1 VLAITKCGILDLLNR
16 SGSSFATRLIVRLIL
31 GLGAEEVKAKK
42 HFTSFVEFEPTW
54 RNPGRLFLLFEVLE
68 TKQKA
73 GLATGS
79 CPYYSWRCSKKFIVQ
94 SNTLPNTPCTDFF
107 GEKSLL

>member
-54 RNPGRLFLLFEVLE
+54 RKSRSALFV
-68 TKQKA
+68 
-73 GLATGS
+73 
-79 CPYYSWRCSKKFIVQ
+79 V
-94 SNTLPNTPCTDFF
+94 
-107 GEKSLL
+107 